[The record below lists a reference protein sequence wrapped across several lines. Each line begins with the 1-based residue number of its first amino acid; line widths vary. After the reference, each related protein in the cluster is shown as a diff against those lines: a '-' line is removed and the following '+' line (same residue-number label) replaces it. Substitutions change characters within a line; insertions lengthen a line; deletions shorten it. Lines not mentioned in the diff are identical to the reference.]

1 MGRTAKGVK
10 GFYVWLFE
18 GQPARVDELVGSQK
32 RSEFIRD
39 AIDAAIDKEVKRRV
53 REIRS

>member
-18 GQPARVDELVGSQK
+18 GQPARVDELVGAQK

-39 AIDAAIDKEVKRRV
+39 AIDDAIARELKRREKSN
-53 REIRS
+53 R